1 MLSTPTA
8 GWCKLTIGDF
18 TGNPSYITDVPTDL
32 LNAFID
38 YYKNYMGTAYFDEEG
53 SDFILLLF
61 SGTVYIIYNDYYGES
76 SLHTFHDI
84 DIDVLAMGLIYDIMT
99 NIDAWSE
106 FYASYND
113 YEAIQNN
120 KTKLISLTNKLQELI
135 TNA

>member
-1 MLSTPTA
+1 MLSAPTA
-8 GWCKLTIGDF
+8 GWCKLTIGNF

-32 LNAFID
+32 LNVFID
-38 YYKNYMGTAYFDEEG
+38 YYKNCIGTTYFDEEG

-61 SGTVYIIYNDYYGES
+61 GGTIYIIYTNYYGES

-84 DIDVLAMGLIYDIMT
+84 DIDVLAMSLIYDIMT

-106 FYASYND
+106 FCASYND
-113 YEAIQNN
+113 YETIQNN
-120 KTKLISLTNKLQELI
+120 KSKLITLTNELQELI

>member
-8 GWCKLTIGDF
+8 GWCKLTIGNF

-38 YYKNYMGTAYFDEEG
+38 YNKNYIGTAYFDEEG

-61 SGTVYIIYNDYYGES
+61 SGTVYIIYTDYYDES
-76 SLHTFHDI
+76 SLRTFHDI
-84 DIDVLAMGLIYDIMT
+84 DIDVLAMTLICDIMT

-106 FYASYND
+106 FCASYND

-120 KTKLISLTNKLQELI
+120 KTKLISLTNELQELI